1 MTTRIVTITL
11 LLSGLMLQAQVNT
24 DSLWQTWNN
33 HVRPDTTRLAAL
45 QSLAHDYA
53 ARNPD
58 SARMLAGIQLAYARE
73 KGLTRWEAR
82 ALNVTGQTYRFQS
95 DFFRALQHYEQSI
108 ALLEQVNDREYMATV
123 YGNMG
128 DVYRVQSNLPKAI
141 DCIAKSL
148 ALAEETGNKKK
159 AADAYVGMAIMYF
172 DLPYSDD
179 KMFEYLEKARSLY
192 GALNNEHG
200 LSLVYANL
208 ATIYFNQK
216 QLDKALLYAD
226 SALNIQQKR
235 GDLYGMATSLYNRA
249 EINSNRG
256 RFDEALTDFNK
267 VAAYF
272 EELGDLEGLADTYNG
287 MGDMWQRRQRYDLA
301 VEACGKGLH
310 IARDLGSLT
319 SIEAEACECLYKAY
333 QQQGNYKKAMQYLE
347 EFIVVHDSLQQDET
361 ARKLKQIE
369 VERQLA
375 TDRLNREKESFQ
387 MEIAHQQAIRRKDR
401 TLGLL
406 AVAGLGILSAAL
418 AVWLRMVYFRK
429 RSQALEIRS
438 ETLEK
443 QQLINEIAL
452 LRSQVNPH
460 FLFNS
465 LSILSSLVHKNP
477 DLSEQFI
484 DQLSRSYRY
493 ILEQKEQTLVTLR
506 TELEFIRSYAF
517 LLKIRF
523 ENKFDLNVQ
532 LDEALFDRYKI
543 APLTLQLLVENAVKH
558 NRMSVREPLIVA
570 VYVEDDFLIVKN
582 PFRPRPQDRFST
594 GTGLANI
601 QQRYALLTERSVW
614 AGERA
619 DEFVVKLPL
628 IMA

>member
-24 DSLWQTWNN
+24 DSLWQTWYNQA
-33 HVRPDTTRLAAL
+33 RPDSVRLAAL

-73 KGLTRWEAR
+73 KSLIRWEAR

-108 ALLEQVNDREYMATV
+108 ALLEQAGDREYMATV

-192 GALNNEHG
+192 GALKNEHG

-208 ATIYFNQK
+208 ATIYFNQE

-256 RFDEALTDFNK
+256 RFDDALADFNK
-267 VAAYF
+267 VATYF

-287 MGDMWQRRQRYDLA
+287 MGDMWQRQKRYDLA

-361 ARKLKQIE
+361 ARKLKQLE

-532 LDEALFDRYKI
+532 LDETLFDRYKI

-558 NRMSVREPLIVA
+558 NRMSVREPLIVT

>member
-1 MTTRIVTITL
+1 
-11 LLSGLMLQAQVNT
+11 MLFCVPVFAQVRT
-24 DSLWQTWNN
+24 DSLWLSWQN
-33 HVRPDTTRLAAL
+33 RSLPDTTRLDAL
-45 QSLAHDYA
+45 QSLAYNHA

-58 SARMLAGIQLAYARE
+58 SARLFSGLQLAYARE
-73 KGLTRWEAR
+73 KGLIRWEAR
-82 ALNVTGQTYRFQS
+82 ALNIIGQTYRFQS

-108 ALLEQVNDREYMATV
+108 ALLEQAGDREYMATV

-128 DVYRVQSNLPKAI
+128 DVYRLQSNLPKAI

-172 DLPYSDD
+172 DLPHSDD
-179 KMFEYLEKARSLY
+179 KMFEYLMKARLLY
-192 GALNNEHG
+192 EELKNEHG

-208 ATIYFNQK
+208 ATVYFNQGH
-216 QLDKALLYAD
+216 LDNALLYAD
-226 SALNIQQKR
+226 SALIIQQKR

-256 RFDEALTDFNK
+256 HFREALVDFNK

-287 MGDMWQRRQRYDLA
+287 MGDMWQRRQRYALA
-301 VEACGKGLH
+301 VESCSKALR
-310 IARDLGSLT
+310 IVRELGGLT
-319 SIEAEACECLYKAY
+319 SIEAEACECLYKAH
-333 QQQGNYKKAMQYLE
+333 QKQGNYKQAIDYLE
-347 EFIVVHDSLQQDET
+347 AFIVVHDSLQQDET

-369 VERQLA
+369 VERLLV

-506 TELEFIRSYAF
+506 TELEFIQSYAF

-523 ENKFDLNVQ
+523 ENKFDLNIR
-532 LDEALFDRYKI
+532 LDETLFDRYKI

-558 NRMSVREPLIVA
+558 NRMSVREPLIVT

-582 PFRPRPQDRFST
+582 PFRPRPHDRFST

-628 IMA
+628 ITA